1 MESSDVS
8 FSLYRRK
15 TFYDS
20 KLWIV
25 SGERYVTAYYLIV
38 DVNLHEN
45 DSLLLLFHIVL
56 KLIIIMKIKMKL
68 VI

>member
-25 SGERYVTAYYLIV
+25 SGERYVTAYYLNV

-45 DSLLLLFHIVL
+45 DSLLLFHIIL
-56 KLIIIMKIKMKL
+56 KLIIIIKMKL